1 MFKTFTTLSLL
12 ATLSAF
18 TLSLIQAQAQ
28 EPAST
33 TATFGAWTVRCNAVA
48 NKDDAKAPSEK
59 LCEMVQSIRIRKTGQ
74 VLIEIAFGRLNKT
87 DPISLVIK
95 VPATVWLRSAISV
108 SLGDKVKPTPDFE
121 ASYFRCHPQYCLA
134 DKKLTS
140 NQQESLLKAKSIT
153 VGFTDATQKTAHI
166 PVSLDGFAPAFNS
179 IFTDKN

>member
-1 MFKTFTTLSLL
+1 MFKTFATLTLL

-18 TLSLIQAQAQ
+18 TPSLAQ

-48 NKDDAKAPSEK
+48 NKNDAKAPSEK

-74 VLIEIAFGRLNKT
+74 VLIEIALGRLNKA

-95 VPATVWLRSAISV
+95 VPATVWLRSAVPV
-108 SLGDKVKPTPDFE
+108 SIGDKAKDTPNFE

-140 NQQESLLKAKSIT
+140 NQQESLLKAKTIT

-179 IFTDKN
+179 IFTDKK